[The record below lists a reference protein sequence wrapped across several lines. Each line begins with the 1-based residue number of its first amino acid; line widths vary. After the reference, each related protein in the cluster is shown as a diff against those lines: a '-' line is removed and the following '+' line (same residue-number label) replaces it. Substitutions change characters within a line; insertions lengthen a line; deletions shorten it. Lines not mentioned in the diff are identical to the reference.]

1 MLKFDVLPYR
11 HMGIGRQ
18 RRTQGTTGRKPLFF
32 VASGFMPDDGV
43 FFRGVGAYDGVAH
56 RLRRYECT
64 AGISRERYLEVLD
77 RLG

>member
-43 FFRGVGAYDGVAH
+43 HFFVASGLTMASHTGCDATNAQPGYHVRGI
-56 RLRRYECT
+56 LK
-64 AGISRERYLEVLD
+64 S
-77 RLG
+77 

>member
-43 FFRGVGAYDGVAH
+43 FFRGVGAYDGVA
-56 RLRRYECT
+56 
-64 AGISRERYLEVLD
+64 GISRERYLEVLD